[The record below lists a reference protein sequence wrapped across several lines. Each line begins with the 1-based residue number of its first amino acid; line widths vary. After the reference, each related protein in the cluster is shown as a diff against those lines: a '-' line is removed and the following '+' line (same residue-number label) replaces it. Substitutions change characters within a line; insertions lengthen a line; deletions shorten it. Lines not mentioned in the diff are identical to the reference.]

1 VPSRRSRL
9 SPAERD
15 GRGREPATRPFPRYL
30 TASTL
35 SLYGDWFSTVAIVV
49 LLLRLT
55 GSSAAPAAYML
66 ARVVPRLA
74 GAAVGGELA
83 DRLPPQR
90 VAAALAAVQGLLMAS
105 IIVSAERHLVWSI
118 YAAVAVSQLLGAT
131 ARPALLALLPRLVV
145 DHELGRANGLVSAA
159 MSSSQVVAP
168 ALSVPLLA
176 VLHRP
181 EPLIAI
187 DVASFALAALLFAS
201 LPGGGRAAP
210 GPLHGATAGLR
221 LMWADGHLR
230 SLAGAYLGGALAVT
244 TASAV
249 LVLAAADRLGGAD
262 RVGALYAAVGA
273 GALLGS
279 TAAMRRR
286 STRVLRGTLVA
297 GALAEIVLLAVL
309 TLARGLTT
317 AALCLA
323 ASAAAGSLYQ
333 GWGSTELQL
342 RAPPEVLGP
351 CRRRAGARPVRRD
364 APRRGP
370 RHRPGC
376 VLRRLRCDGA
386 QGYLLGR
393 PTEPQAIHD
402 RVLAERAAATA

>member
-1 VPSRRSRL
+1 
-9 SPAERD
+9 
-15 GRGREPATRPFPRYL
+15 
-30 TASTL
+30 
-35 SLYGDWFSTVAIVV
+35 VAIVV

-176 VLHRP
+176 VFHRP
-181 EPLIAI
+181 ELLIAI

-201 LPGGGRAAP
+201 LPAGGRAAP
-210 GPLHGATAGLR
+210 GPLRGATDGLR
-221 LMWADGHLR
+221 LIWADGHLR

-249 LVLAAADRLGGAD
+249 LVLAAADRFGGAD
-262 RVGALYAAVGA
+262 RVGVLYAAVGA

-279 TAAMRRR
+279 
-286 STRVLRGTLVA
+286 TLVA

-309 TLARGLTT
+309 TLAQGLTT

-323 ASAAAGSLYQ
+323 ASAAVGSLYQ
-333 GWGSTELQL
+333 VWGSTELQL
-342 RAPPEVLGP
+342 RAPPEVLG
-351 CRRRAGARPVRRD
+351 RAGAALVLAQYAGMLLGAVLAAALVPLVGWDRALFTACCAALAAIAVSVTGPLREA
-364 APRRGP
+364 APRP
-370 RHRPGC
+370 A
-376 VLRRLRCDGA
+376 V
-386 QGYLLGR
+386 
-393 PTEPQAIHD
+393 
-402 RVLAERAAATA
+402 

>member
-1 VPSRRSRL
+1 MV
-9 SPAERD
+9 ED
-15 GRGREPATRPFPRYL
+15 EDPATRPFPRYL

-49 LLLRLT
+49 LLLQLT

-83 DRLPPQR
+83 DRLAPQR

-145 DHELGRANGLVSAA
+145 EHELSRANGLVSAA

-176 VLHRP
+176 IFHRP
-181 EPLIAI
+181 ELLIGI
-187 DVASFALAALLFAS
+187 DAASFALAALLFAS
-201 LPGGGRAAP
+201 LPAGGRAAA
-210 GPLHGATAGLR
+210 GPLRGATAGLR
-221 LMWADGHLR
+221 VIWADGHLR

-249 LVLAAADRLGGAD
+249 LVLAAADRFGGAD

-279 TAAMRRR
+279 TAAMRRGT
-286 STRVLRGTLVA
+286 TRVLRSTLVV

-309 TLARGLTT
+309 TLAQGLAT
-317 AALCLA
+317 AALPLA

-333 GWGSTELQL
+333 VWGSTELQL
-342 RAPPEVLGP
+342 RAPAEVLG
-351 CRRRAGARPVRRD
+351 RAGAALVLAQYVGMLLGAVLAAALVPLVGWDRALFAACSAALAAIAASVTGPLRQAAPRPV
-364 APRRGP
+364 
-370 RHRPGC
+370 
-376 VLRRLRCDGA
+376 V
-386 QGYLLGR
+386 
-393 PTEPQAIHD
+393 
-402 RVLAERAAATA
+402 